1 MCVCVYCGSCIV
13 ACICFSSRMI
23 RNLASQSHNSLA
35 YCETITTRR
44 PCRAQSC
51 TLGEK
56 HTKVI
61 TSSTVQIPGKPS
73 ALFLRQKLLV
83 LGVKLPKKIGHLAF
97 QVGFFAW
104 RPLSF
109 WTLCLQLDIGGPDVG
124 RGNLLQNLQEAVELE
139 DVKQHFKQSDSLV
152 GAEICGLEL
161 SKEIQDQCHQ
171 TRWLKCTLAR
181 ICCFFAI
188 KSFIQRHQEIV
199 WGFPVPIKP
208 NSALT
213 EVQGIS
219 RDCNGLHAPSLSCSQ
234 TNAVRSWSSN
244 FECSPCQVMPTA
256 FAILSRDQLHKK
268 TTSCHHVGWKTVEST
283 GYRLLKAPSIV
294 WCLVNAQCVSMFS
307 STYRSGAKEYT
318 STQSVLWNR

>member
-1 MCVCVYCGSCIV
+1 
-13 ACICFSSRMI
+13 MI

-161 SKEIQDQCHQ
+161 SKEIQGQCHQ
-171 TRWLKCTLAR
+171 TL
-181 ICCFFAI
+181 
-188 KSFIQRHQEIV
+188 
-199 WGFPVPIKP
+199 
-208 NSALT
+208 
-213 EVQGIS
+213 
-219 RDCNGLHAPSLSCSQ
+219 
-234 TNAVRSWSSN
+234 
-244 FECSPCQVMPTA
+244 
-256 FAILSRDQLHKK
+256 
-268 TTSCHHVGWKTVEST
+268 
-283 GYRLLKAPSIV
+283 
-294 WCLVNAQCVSMFS
+294 
-307 STYRSGAKEYT
+307 
-318 STQSVLWNR
+318 